1 MAKSIK
7 ANYLFNLINSGSQ
20 LLFPLITFPYASR
33 IMMADGIGQVNFFQS
48 IISYISLFT
57 CLGIPMYA
65 IREVAKV
72 RDNPEKM
79 TRITVEILLLHAF
92 LTLLGYMAVT
102 VICLTVTKVQTD
114 ISLFLL
120 LSSTIFF
127 TAIGCEWFY
136 QGIED
141 FKYVAMRGMAVK
153 IISVVLLFLLVKSK
167 EDILWYGVYSVFG
180 VLGGN
185 IFNFIRLRKYLRKNT
200 FKFRELHPFRHMKPA
215 LHIFAFNVI
224 VSIYLQLNN
233 VLLGFMK
240 GAEFVGYFTAATKI
254 LVITMSISSSLG
266 AVMMPRT
273 SNLIA
278 ENKLD
283 EFKVLI
289 QKSYDFIL
297 ALTIPL
303 SIGLIF
309 TSNSAILMLCGDGF
323 APAVLTSQIVA
334 FNILMVGI
342 SNVIGMQVLYPIGKI
357 NIVILCT
364 FIGAM
369 VNVLLNICLI
379 PYYGHNGTALA
390 YLLAETTVMASML
403 FIGHKYVPIRF
414 FKKEY
419 LHYLLG
425 SVVMGISLYGIL
437 LMDLSNAITLITM
450 IMVGVGVYG
459 SVLLLLRNHLGL
471 MVLEWGRKNLR
482 NKISHDGM
490 FK

>member
-1 MAKSIK
+1 MAKSVK
-7 ANYLFNLINSGSQ
+7 ANYLFNLINSASQ

-92 LTLLGYMAVT
+92 LTLLGYMAVA

-120 LSSTIFF
+120 LSATIFF

-141 FKYVAMRGMAVK
+141 FKYVAIRGLLVK
-153 IISVVLLFLLVKSK
+153 LLSVVLLFLFVKTK
-167 EDILWYGVYSVFG
+167 EDILWYGAYTVLG

-185 IFNFIRLRKYLRKNT
+185 IFNFIRLRKYLHRDVID
-200 FKFRELHPFRHMKPA
+200 FRALHPLRHLKPA
-215 LHIFAFNVI
+215 LHVFALNVVI
-224 VSIYLQLNN
+224 SIYLQLNN

-240 GAEFVGYFTAATKI
+240 DAEAVGYFTAATKI
-254 LVITMSISSSLG
+254 MMITMSISSSLG
-266 AVMMPRT
+266 AVIMPRT

-278 ENKLD
+278 EGRMD
-283 EFKVLI
+283 EFRILI
-289 QKSYDFIL
+289 QKSYDFVL
-297 ALTIPL
+297 ALAMPL
-303 SIGLIF
+303 TVGLIF
-309 TSNSAILMLCGDGF
+309 TSPSIILLLSGEGF

-334 FNILMVGI
+334 SNILMVGLSGVMGI
-342 SNVIGMQVLYPIGKI
+342 QVLYPLGKI

-364 FIGAM
+364 LIGAA
-369 VNVLLNICLI
+369 VNVFFNVLLI
-379 PYYGHNGTALA
+379 PRYGHNGTAVA
-390 YLLAETTVMASML
+390 YMLAEVAVTVSMFL
-403 FIGHKYVPIRF
+403 IGRKYIPIQF
-414 FKKEY
+414 LKKQH
-419 LHYLLG
+419 LHYVGGGIVMGGVLYFISLLG
-425 SVVMGISLYGIL
+425 LSIIS
-437 LMDLSNAITLITM
+437 TLITM
-450 IMVGVGVYG
+450 ICVGIMVYII
-459 SVLLLLRNHLGL
+459 VLLWLKDSIG
-471 MVLEWGRKNLR
+471 MVILSIVWRKMKCR
-482 NKISHDGM
+482 C
-490 FK
+490 

>member
-7 ANYLFNLINSGSQ
+7 ANYLFNLINSASQ

-92 LTLLGYMAVT
+92 LTLLGYMAVA

-114 ISLFLL
+114 IPLFLL
-120 LSSTIFF
+120 LSATIFF

-141 FKYVAMRGMAVK
+141 FKYVAIRGMVVK
-153 IISVVLLFLLVKSK
+153 TISVILLFLLVKSK
-167 EDILWYGVYSVFG
+167 EDILWYGAYSVLG

-185 IFNFIRLRKYLRKNT
+185 IFNFVRLRKYLHKDMIEFT
-200 FKFRELHPFRHMKPA
+200 
-215 LHIFAFNVI
+215 FNVI

-240 GAEFVGYFTAATKI
+240 DAEAVGYFTAATKI
-254 LVITMSISSSLG
+254 LVITMSLSSSLG
-266 AVMMPRT
+266 AVIMPRT

-278 ENKLD
+278 ENKMD

-297 ALTIPL
+297 ALATPL
-303 SIGLIF
+303 TVGLIF
-309 TSNSAILMLCGDGF
+309 TSPSVILLLSGESF
-323 APAVLTSQIVA
+323 APAILTSQIVA
-334 FNILMVGI
+334 LNILMVGI
-342 SNVIGMQVLYPIGKI
+342 SGVMGLQVLYPMGRI

-364 FIGAM
+364 FIGA
-369 VNVLLNICLI
+369 VVNVVLNVLLI
-379 PYYGHNGTALA
+379 PVYGHNGTAVA
-390 YLLAETTVMASML
+390 YMLAEVAVTVSM
-403 FIGHKYVPIRF
+403 FIVGRRYIPIQF
-414 FKKEY
+414 FKKQHF
-419 LHYLLG
+419 HYIGGGIVMGGFLYFISLLG
-425 SVVMGISLYGIL
+425 
-437 LMDLSNAITLITM
+437 LSNIYTLITM
-450 IMVGVGVYG
+450 ICVGIMVYII
-459 SVLLLLRNHLGL
+459 VLLWLKDSIG
-471 MVLEWGRKNLR
+471 MVILSIIWRKMKCR
-482 NKISHDGM
+482 
-490 FK
+490 FQ

>member
-1 MAKSIK
+1 MAKSVK
-7 ANYLFNLINSGSQ
+7 ANYLFNLINSASQ

-92 LTLLGYMAVT
+92 LTLLGYMAVA

-114 ISLFLL
+114 IPLFLL
-120 LSSTIFF
+120 LSATIFF

-141 FKYVAMRGMAVK
+141 FKYVAIRGMVVK
-153 IISVVLLFLLVKSK
+153 TISVILLFLLVKSK
-167 EDILWYGVYSVFG
+167 EDILWYGAYSVLG

-185 IFNFIRLRKYLRKNT
+185 IFNFVRLRKYLHKDMIE
-200 FKFRELHPFRHMKPA
+200 FRALHPFSHLKPA
-215 LHIFAFNVI
+215 IHIFAFNAI

-240 GAEFVGYFTAATKI
+240 DAEAVGYFTAATKI
-254 LVITMSISSSLG
+254 LVITMSLSSSLG
-266 AVMMPRT
+266 AVIMPRT

-278 ENKLD
+278 ENKMD

-297 ALTIPL
+297 ALAMPL
-303 SIGLIF
+303 TVGLIF
-309 TSNSAILMLCGDGF
+309 TSPSVILLLSGESF
-323 APAVLTSQIVA
+323 APAILTSQIVA
-334 FNILMVGI
+334 
-342 SNVIGMQVLYPIGKI
+342 
-357 NIVILCT
+357 
-364 FIGAM
+364 
-369 VNVLLNICLI
+369 
-379 PYYGHNGTALA
+379 
-390 YLLAETTVMASML
+390 
-403 FIGHKYVPIRF
+403 
-414 FKKEY
+414 
-419 LHYLLG
+419 
-425 SVVMGISLYGIL
+425 
-437 LMDLSNAITLITM
+437 
-450 IMVGVGVYG
+450 
-459 SVLLLLRNHLGL
+459 
-471 MVLEWGRKNLR
+471 
-482 NKISHDGM
+482 
-490 FK
+490 